1 MGTDAQ
7 IAAEIDELVSTF
19 EAKVNSVLNSYRSP
33 ADFTPSSTTH
43 DAYVVTWMKSGTT
56 LCQNL
61 VYQLMAATGRVPTD
75 PDATKFRDISEVVPF
90 IEASPVVNVYQ
101 PIHAYSPHVWKSHAP
116 ATEFMNMTKFESGR
130 FIYLFREGKTVTR
143 SFLDFIVGW
152 MIDNFESDDLVR
164 KHCMHNRYFLKF
176 FLGLEEQDQE
186 QGDGQ
191 ENKTVKWVPRKDG
204 GGSGWFKHVK
214 SWIDS
219 DLPNVLFVP
228 YEDLVA
234 DLSRWTRVI
243 AAFVGLDCSSVTDD
257 VVQRVVDRCGQ
268 NVMALDSR
276 FNDNMISEAFG
287 FGKVGGRRAR
297 LPGEKGFAQ
306 YKLDEE
312 CVKLYDAMFTEQL
325 GFANHVELRDC
336 LRERNERLKKRLDLG
351 CQ

>member
-1 MGTDAQ
+1 MGTDAH
-7 IAAEIDELVSTF
+7 IAAEIDDLVATF
-19 EAKVNSVLNSYRSP
+19 EAKVNSVLKTYRSP
-33 ADFTPSSTTH
+33 ADFAPSSTTY

-61 VYQLMAATGRVPTD
+61 VYQLMATTGRVPTD

-101 PIHAYSPHVWKSHAP
+101 PIHEYSPHVWKTHAP
-116 ATEFMNMTKFESGR
+116 ATEFTNMTKFESGR
-130 FIYLFREGKTVTR
+130 FIYLFREGKTVAR

-152 MIDNFESDDLVR
+152 MIDNFDSDEHVR
-164 KHCMHNRYFLKF
+164 KQCMHNRYFLKF
-176 FLGLEEQDQE
+176 FLGLEEQYQE
-186 QGDGQ
+186 QGVGED
-191 ENKTVKWVPRKDG
+191 KAVKWVPRKDG

-214 SWIDS
+214 SWIES

-228 YEDLVA
+228 YEDLIA
-234 DLSRWTRVI
+234 DLSGWTRVI
-243 AAFVGLDCSSVTDD
+243 AAFVGLDRSSVTDD

-268 NVMALDSR
+268 NVMARDAR

-287 FGKVGGRRAR
+287 FGKAGGRRAR

-306 YKLDEE
+306 YKVDEE
-312 CVKLYDAMFTEQL
+312 CVKLYDAMFTEHL
-325 GFANHVELRDC
+325 GFANYIELCDH
-336 LRERNERLKKRLDLG
+336 LRERNERLNKRLGLD